1 MVPVNTRAEDGA
13 LALFGAVGDALAG
26 RRLGFSRRRA
36 DAAAR
41 FAQHRGAND
50 EATDAGW
57 TAGLLAESGL
67 LDVVVSA
74 GATERERLF
83 AFADAPLHGARL
95 IAALEL
101 SAHAGDIVRW
111 HREHDDGTGYP
122 DRLRWDGIPAD
133 AAALGIVHAACEL
146 VEDPVEPRPI
156 AEALFV
162 LASESGR
169 RFAVELVRA
178 FRAFVAARGDRWDE
192 PFEPVLT
199 AAGEHAVLSLLAA
212 RIDARDDRT
221 LGRSERIALIASN
234 LAERLDIDPAT
245 TARLVRLHALGRAT
259 AGGGDDDFDP
269 LSRFGRERRAAE
281 AQRAAA
287 LAAVAPRYAP
297 DAPLLLASARW
308 FEEGESDPHA
318 ATLALALAI
327 EALDAV
333 EAPRRIAAAAG
344 TQFDPH
350 VARTYLNSLGAP
362 T

>member
-1 MVPVNTRAEDGA
+1 MVPVNTGAEDGA

-41 FAQHRGAND
+41 FAQYRGAND
-50 EATDAGW
+50 EATDASW
-57 TAGLLAESGL
+57 IAGLLAEAGL
-67 LDVVVSA
+67 LEVVLAPS
-74 GATERERLF
+74 ATERQRLF
-83 AFADAPLHGARL
+83 ALSDAPLHGAHVMASL
-95 IAALEL
+95 DLP
-101 SAHAGDIVRW
+101 AHAADIVRW

-156 AEALFV
+156 AEALFAIV
-162 LASESGR
+162 AESGR
-169 RFAVELVRA
+169 RFSVERVRA
-178 FRAFVAARGDRWDE
+178 FRAFVAARGDSWDE
-192 PFEPVLT
+192 PFVPALSRVDEN
-199 AAGEHAVLSLLAA
+199 AVLSLLAT

-221 LGRSERIALIASN
+221 LGRSERVALLAAGI
-234 LAERLDIDPAT
+234 AERLQIDAAT
-245 TARLVRLHALGRAT
+245 AARLVRLHALGRAT
-259 AGGGDDDFDP
+259 ASGDDEDFDP

-281 AQRAAA
+281 AERAAA
-287 LAAVAPRYAP
+287 LAAVAPRYAA
-297 DAPLLLASARW
+297 DAPLLVASARW
-308 FEEGESDPHA
+308 HEEGESDVQA
-318 ATLALALAI
+318 ATLALALAV

-350 VARTYLNSLGAP
+350 VARTYLASLGAP